1 MQILRTLAAVVAA
14 LLAAAFTSLGL
25 AVEKQGQVET
35 REVKIQPG
43 EHWWAGVI
51 AEAHRMPFTA
61 ESRYEFDFFADTAGN
76 QGQPLLIS
84 NQGRYIWCDEPF
96 RFEFDRGVIR
106 LRADSRALHLGA
118 QGSSAATA
126 FQAASRSF
134 FPASG
139 RKPDPILFTRPQFN
153 TWIELLNSQN
163 QVDILKYARAT
174 VQEGYPPGVLMIDGG
189 WAKNHG
195 TWDFDRGRFSDPLA
209 MMQELHQLGFKVML
223 WMCPYFTPDGSTF
236 KALWLDQREKGL
248 APWIVNA
255 QKPNQPVLMEWWGGF
270 GAVADLTNPYGRQW
284 LKGRLDFLVKTYG
297 VDGFKFDGGDAEHYS
312 ARQMLTP
319 GRAFQAN
326 ATPNEHSELYARV
339 GLDYPLN
346 EYRACWKM
354 GGQALA
360 QRLRDKNHTWADLQK
375 LIPGMLVSG
384 LMGYAFTC
392 PDMIG
397 GGEWLS
403 FRNLD
408 KVDQELVVRGAQCH
422 ALMPMMQFSAAPWRI
437 LNRENAAL
445 CLAAARLHASMADE
459 IVALAANS
467 ARTGEPM
474 VRPLDYDYPGH
485 GYATISDQFLLG
497 PSILVAPVVQPGARQ
512 RSVHFPP
519 GNWQGDD
526 GTLVHGPCVVT
537 VTAPLSRLP
546 WYRRINATPR

>member
-1 MQILRTLAAVVAA
+1 MAALTAAMVVYAVAA
-14 LLAAAFTSLGL
+14 GEQRREIAF
-25 AVEKQGQVET
+25 
-35 REVKIQPG
+35 QPG

-61 ESRYEFDFFADTAGN
+61 ESRFEFDFFGETAGN

-84 NQGRYIWCDEPF
+84 DQGRYIWCDEPF

-106 LRADSRALHLGA
+106 LRASSSSLHLGTN
-118 QGSSAATA
+118 GTSAAKA
-126 FQAASRSF
+126 FQQASRSF
-134 FPASG
+134 FPPSG
-139 RKPDPILFTRPQFN
+139 KMPDALLFTRPQFN
-153 TWIELLNSQN
+153 TWIELTNNQN
-163 QVDILKYARAT
+163 QADILKYARA
-174 VQEGYPPGVLMIDGG
+174 VVKQGYPPGVLMIDGG
-189 WAKNHG
+189 WAENHG
-195 TWDFDRGRFSDPLA
+195 NWDFDRGRTPDPVA
-209 MMQELHQLGFKVML
+209 MMKELHQLGFKVML
-223 WMCPYFTPDGSTF
+223 WMCPYITPDGTVF
-236 KALWLDQREKGL
+236 KKLWLDQREKGV

-255 QKPNQPVLMEWWGGF
+255 EKPSQPVLMEWWGGF

-284 LKGRLDFLVKTYG
+284 LKARLDFLVTTYA

-312 ARQMLTP
+312 AQRMLTP
-319 GRAFQAN
+319 GRAFQTN

-360 QRLRDKNHTWADLQK
+360 QRLRDKNHTWTDLQQ

-397 GGEWLS
+397 GGEWMS

-408 KVDQELVVRGAQCH
+408 KVDQELVVRSAQCH

-437 LNRENAAL
+437 LSSENAGL
-445 CLAAARLHASMADE
+445 CLAMARLHGSMADE
-459 IVALAANS
+459 ILALAANS

-474 VRPLDYDYPGH
+474 VRPLDYDYPGQ
-485 GYATISDQFLLG
+485 GYAMITDQFLLG
-497 PSILVAPVVQPGARQ
+497 PSILVAPVLKQGAVQ

-519 GNWQGDD
+519 GDWKGDD
-526 GTLVHGPCVVT
+526 GTLVHGPCMAEVK
-537 VTAPLSRLP
+537 APLDRLP
-546 WYRRINATPR
+546 WYRKTNGFNK